1 MLAEVSAAALVSA
14 IVNGRTPGAGMP
26 CLNEI
31 GSTTRTWRA
40 LLAAVTIL
48 TLTGPAHA
56 EPGEARLMPAKIGLD
71 SISKAERAKVW
82 QRVDEYATV
91 DALLEFCGRKLDL
104 QRRTWNA
111 VSPCVEVRS
120 LRKVAAAFRAKK
132 AEYVK
137 AWETA
142 FSEPDKK
149 KALCEAQKPQLAE
162 YTRILDAHISEA
174 ASLCSACIF
183 C

>member
-1 MLAEVSAAALVSA
+1 
-14 IVNGRTPGAGMP
+14 MP
-26 CLNEI
+26 RLNDS
-31 GSTTRTWRA
+31 GLKMRSGRA
-40 LLAAVTIL
+40 LLAAVTLL
-48 TLTGPAHA
+48 TLASPAHA
-56 EPGEARLMPAKIGLD
+56 EPGEATLMPAKIGLD
-71 SISKAERAKVW
+71 SITKAERAKVW

-104 QRRTWNA
+104 QRRAWNA

-132 AEYVK
+132 TEYLK

-149 KALCEAQKPQLAE
+149 KALCEAQKPQLVE

-174 ASLCSACIF
+174 TSLCSACIF